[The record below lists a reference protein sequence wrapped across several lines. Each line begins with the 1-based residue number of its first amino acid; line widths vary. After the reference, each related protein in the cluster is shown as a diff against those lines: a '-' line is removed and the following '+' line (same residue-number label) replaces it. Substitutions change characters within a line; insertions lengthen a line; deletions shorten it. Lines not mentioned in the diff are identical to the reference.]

1 MLNSSEI
8 IWKPVPWYY
17 GHYEAS
23 TEGQIR
29 NLRGRILKFYEINSG
44 YLCVKLAGFN
54 KETKKPRRWHVLVH
68 RIILET
74 FKPEHPEDKIE
85 VNHIDENKH
94 NNHLS
99 NLEWCTSSENK
110 QHSIQSGAYECLFKQ
125 TSSLGKKRYPQN
137 PLSKYHNVSYDKNR
151 HKWVAT
157 IRVKGKNLMPK
168 RFDTEEEAAMHV
180 NYIIDYYGLTDRPK
194 NILDKCQTTISKES
208 TLQANG
214 NGNECHP
221 DFQDVDI
228 VCSHE

>member
-1 MLNSSEI
+1 MLNSSEV

-54 KETKKPRRWHVLVH
+54 RETKEPRRWHVLVH

-110 QHSIQSGAYECLFKQ
+110 QHSIRSGTYECLFKQ
-125 TSSLGKKRYPQN
+125 TSALGKKRHPQN
-137 PLSKYHNVSYDKNR
+137 PLSKYHNVSYDKNK
-151 HKWVAT
+151 HKWTAT
-157 IRVKGKNLMPK
+157 IRVNGKNLMLK
-168 RFDTEEEAAMHV
+168 RFNTEEEAAMHV
-180 NYIIDYYGLTDRPK
+180 NYIIDYYGLTNRPK

-221 DFQDVDI
+221 DLQDVDI